1 MQSRLPSDERSL
13 RDVLRETVDLLYTL
27 LNGIAIAEAHL
38 ALVE

>member
-1 MQSRLPSDERSL
+1 MRSRLPVDESSL

-27 LNGIAIAEAHL
+27 LTGIATIEAHL